1 MGAHPTTSLFI
12 ELTCHLPIQCFL
24 MTLESLLMLSVH
36 YFQVKLT
43 HMELPDDLPDNL
55 TEIRRMQQNDRAL
68 MDKATRAFVSYIH
81 SYVKHECSVLLR
93 VKGTLL
99 RSDVSTFLFLF
110 NRITSY

>member
-1 MGAHPTTSLFI
+1 MAVESI
-12 ELTCHLPIQCFL
+12 LT
-24 MTLESLLMLSVH
+24 LSVH

-55 TEIRRMQQNDRAL
+55 TEIRKMQQNDRAL

-93 VKGTLL
+93 VKGALFTQRCFHDFITFEILFFILL
-99 RSDVSTFLFLF
+99 TYSFQ
-110 NRITSY
+110 I

>member
-1 MGAHPTTSLFI
+1 
-12 ELTCHLPIQCFL
+12 
-24 MTLESLLMLSVH
+24 
-36 YFQVKLT
+36 
-43 HMELPDDLPDNL
+43 MELPDDLPDNL

-99 RSDVSTFLFLF
+99 RSDVSTFLFLV